1 MACAAF
7 LIFLLLMSRTIE
19 YSVRI
24 MTENFIILQV
34 KFWGTSTTD
43 IDLIAKNILEY
54 MIDLER
60 FGWPP
65 TCTSI
70 LYQPERPLELY
81 DKTDLQNIKGTQ
93 IKNK

>member
-43 IDLIAKNILEY
+43 IPALFLTKQ
-54 MIDLER
+54 
-60 FGWPP
+60 
-65 TCTSI
+65 
-70 LYQPERPLELY
+70 LYIWEV
-81 DKTDLQNIKGTQ
+81 LQRQDFQQRTMTTGKLLPQDIITPYKG
-93 IKNK
+93 IVLNK

>member
-43 IDLIAKNILEY
+43 IPALFFDLTTLHMGSFAAAGFSTTDYDDWETIAAGYYNAI
-54 MIDLER
+54 
-60 FGWPP
+60 
-65 TCTSI
+65 
-70 LYQPERPLELY
+70 
-81 DKTDLQNIKGTQ
+81 
-93 IKNK
+93 